1 MRGDFWYNKH
11 MDFVIMKIILLILF
25 FAFGAVLGSFACC
38 QAWRFRYKELG
49 KRTAGG
55 KTIGKR
61 SLCLSCGHQLSAVEN
76 IPVFSWL
83 VQRGR
88 CKKCGK
94 KIGVAEILSEISL
107 GLVFLGVG
115 WLVWPEITAVGGVG
129 WKQILSLCLILIL
142 VIALTIMW
150 ILAVYDG
157 KWGKLPTVLLVVLNI
172 VAVIYAGVRAISL
185 AMNGNFEMGPFLLEL
200 ISSIAI
206 LAGIYF
212 LLYIISDEKL
222 VGGGDWLLAL
232 PIAIILGHW
241 WLALMVLFL
250 SNLIASIYGIIQ
262 KIKTKS
268 SKIYFGP
275 FLIIA
280 FVAVFFLKDWLM
292 KLLW

>member
-1 MRGDFWYNKH
+1 

-142 VIALTIMW
+142 VIVLTIMW

-206 LAGIYF
+206 LAGVYF
-212 LLYIISDEKL
+212 LLYIVSDEKL

-250 SNLIASIYGIIQ
+250 SNFIASIYGIIQ

>member
-1 MRGDFWYNKH
+1 
-11 MDFVIMKIILLILF
+11 MKIILLILF

-83 VQRGR
+83 IQRGR

-142 VIALTIMW
+142 VIVLTIMW

-206 LAGIYF
+206 LAGVYF
-212 LLYIISDEKL
+212 LLYIVSDEKL

-250 SNLIASIYGIIQ
+250 SNFIASIYGIIQ

>member
-1 MRGDFWYNKH
+1 
-11 MDFVIMKIILLILF
+11 MKIILLILF

-142 VIALTIMW
+142 VIVLTIMW

-206 LAGIYF
+206 LAGVYF
-212 LLYIISDEKL
+212 LLYIVSDEKL

-250 SNLIASIYGIIQ
+250 SNFIASIYGIIQ

>member
-142 VIALTIMW
+142 VIVLTIMW

-185 AMNGNFEMGPFLLEL
+185 AMNGNFEMGLFLLEL
-200 ISSIAI
+200 IGSIAI
-206 LAGIYF
+206 LAGVYF

-250 SNLIASIYGIIQ
+250 SNFIASIYGIIQ

>member
-1 MRGDFWYNKH
+1 

-142 VIALTIMW
+142 VIVLTIMW

-185 AMNGNFEMGPFLLEL
+185 AMNGNFEMGLFLLEL
-200 ISSIAI
+200 IGSIAI
-206 LAGIYF
+206 LAGVYF

-250 SNLIASIYGIIQ
+250 SNFIASIYGIIQ